1 MEPEPGRRRATLLLW
16 ALALAFPV
24 GALLLPWVWPARSH
38 MPAVGRR
45 LNAPIV
51 LITASGLRGD
61 GLGRERAGRA
71 VTPALDRLAEQ
82 GVSFELC
89 YPASNQQVP
98 AAASLLTGCCP
109 ASTGVR
115 AEGDVLQARLETL
128 AERMAAS
135 GYRTSA
141 VVSNPALLGVGLEQ
155 GFESFEARPGATA
168 DDVVAAGLEQIRA
181 AHDAPYLLWLDFSEL
196 LEPYGGADLDLA
208 DFAPEAPPGFG
219 ASAEAY
225 DLDDAA
231 LAARGWGQKQ
241 LGWLAARYDAA
252 LARLDA
258 AVGRLSAEL
267 MASNRLDMA
276 TLCVTSLRGERLDA
290 RPPYFTTGTDLS
302 QESLDVPL
310 LLRLPAQTARGMRLT
325 RLAQGS
331 DVAPTLCDLSL
342 HGALAGATGRSLKQA
357 FQSRVRVNRV
367 VFAEGL
373 VQLVAH
379 GPLLPALAVY
389 LAQKPLDFKTLL
401 ADDGRVLGTWK
412 LAPGEDEGTHPGLA
426 INANQLAELKAVWRE
441 ALGDRSDCL
450 DRVN

>member
-24 GALLLPWVWPARSH
+24 GALLLPSVWPARSR
-38 MPAVGRR
+38 MPAIGRL

-82 GVSFELC
+82 GVSFGLC

-98 AAASLLTGCCP
+98 AAAALLTGCCP
-109 ASTGVR
+109 ATTGVR
-115 AEGDVLQARLETL
+115 AEGEVLQPRLETL
-128 AERMAAS
+128 AERMAAA
-135 GYRTSA
+135 GYRTAA

-155 GFESFEARPGATA
+155 GFGSFEARPGAAA
-168 DDVVAAGLEQIRA
+168 DDVVGAGLEQIRA
-181 AHDAPYLLWLDFSEL
+181 AHDGPWLLWLDFSEL
-196 LEPYGGADLDLA
+196 LAPYGGPALDLA
-208 DFAPEAPPGFG
+208 AFAPDAPADFG
-219 ASAEAY
+219 ASADDY
-225 DLDDAA
+225 GLDDAD
-231 LAARGWGQKQ
+231 LAARGWGPRE

-258 AVGRLSAEL
+258 AVGRLAAEL
-267 MASNRLDMA
+267 EGINRLEMA
-276 TLCVTSLRGERLDA
+276 TLCVTSLRGERLEA

-302 QESLDVPL
+302 QDTLDVPL
-310 LLRLPAQTARGMRLT
+310 LLRLPAQTARGMRLA

-342 HGALAGATGRSLKQA
+342 HGALAGATGRSLEPA
-357 FQSRVRVNRV
+357 FQSRTRVNRV

-389 LAQKPLDFKTLL
+389 RAQKPLDFKTLL
-401 ADDGRVLGTWK
+401 ADDGRLLGAWK
-412 LAPGEDEGTHPGLA
+412 LAPGEDEGANPGLA
-426 INANQLAELKAVWRE
+426 LNANQIVELKKVWRE

-450 DRVN
+450 DRVR